1 LLIEISL
8 NHHYMKNYLIL
19 SFLFI
24 FTAPQFIDAQSIAE
38 PSVDI
43 EIVDQIIEE
52 GIERSQVM
60 EIASWLT
67 DVYGPRLTNSPQM
80 RNANEYTKTAL
91 EEMGLENA
99 YLHQWGPFGKGWE
112 LNRFAMHAN
121 SPHSYFPVTAYP
133 KAWSPGHEGPVE
145 GEVLFLHVESVDEL
159 EQYRGE
165 LGDKF
170 VMLDV
175 PQESEP
181 SWDPIATRISD
192 ERLLELANA
201 SEDVREQQENPREPN
216 PEAAQRAELQY
227 EIMKFLW
234 EEKPLAILDYGYRGW
249 YGQIAVGAASIPS
262 APGTPWG
269 ERPRVWDENVAD
281 VVPQISL
288 MREHYGRIFRMLEK
302 DVPVEIELD
311 MQVTFYDDDLH
322 GYNTIAEIPGTDPD
336 LKDEVVMLGAHL
348 DSWHAST
355 GAADNASGSAV
366 MMEAV
371 RILKEL
377 GVEPRRTIRIAL
389 WDGEEQGLNGSREYV
404 ADHFA
409 SAEGSWNQ
417 AEGMEEK
424 EDYDNFS
431 AYYNFDNG
439 TGQIRG
445 VYLQQNE
452 ELRHL
457 FKTWLK
463 PFEEWSANTVTYN
476 NTGSTDHIA
485 FERVGLP
492 GFQFIQDPIE
502 YFTMTHHS
510 NMDYYERL
518 VEQDLQRSAV
528 IIATFVYHTA
538 MLDEKLP
545 RK

>member
-1 LLIEISL
+1 
-8 NHHYMKNYLIL
+8 MKKYLIL
-19 SFLFI
+19 TFLFI
-24 FTAPQFIDAQSIAE
+24 FTVPQLASSQSISS
-38 PSVDI
+38 PTVDI
-43 EIVDQIIEE
+43 EIVDKIIEE

-80 RNANEYTKTAL
+80 RNANEYTKRAL

-99 YLHQWGPFGKGWE
+99 HLHQWGPFGKGWE

-121 SPHSYFPVTAYP
+121 TPHTYFPITAYP
-133 KAWSPGHEGPVE
+133 KAWSPGHDGPVK
-145 GEVLFLHVESVDEL
+145 GEVLFLSIESVDEL
-159 EQYRGE
+159 DQYRGQ

-170 VMLDV
+170 VMLDL

-181 SWDPIATRISD
+181 SWDPIASRVSD
-192 ERLLELANA
+192 SRLLDLANA
-201 SEDVREQQENPREPN
+201 SEEVRPREQNQRSPN
-216 PEAAQRAELQY
+216 PEAAQRAQLQY
-227 EIMKFLW
+227 ELMKFLW

-262 APGTPWG
+262 EPGTPWG
-269 ERPRVWDENVAD
+269 ERPRVWDND
-281 VVPQISL
+281 VDEVIPQISL
-288 MREHYGRIFRMLEK
+288 KREHYGRIFRVLEK
-302 DVPVEIELD
+302 DLPVEIELD
-311 MQVTFYDDDLH
+311 MQVTFHDDDLY
-322 GYNTIAEIPGTDPD
+322 GYNTIAEIPGTDPE
-336 LKDEVVMLGAHL
+336 LKDEIVMLGAHL

-355 GAADNASGSAV
+355 GATDNASGSSV

-389 WDGEEQGLNGSREYV
+389 WDGEEQGLHGSREYV

-409 SAEGSWNQ
+409 SAGGE
-417 AEGMEEK
+417 MVRK
-424 EDYDNFS
+424 DDYDNFS
-431 AYYNFDNG
+431 AYYNYDNG

-445 VYLQQNE
+445 IYLQQNE
-452 ELRHL
+452 DLRLL
-457 FKTWLK
+457 FRTWLK
-463 PFEEWSANTVTYN
+463 PFEDWSANTVTYS

-485 FERVGLP
+485 FDRVGLP

-518 VEQDLQRSAV
+518 VEQDLKRSAV
-528 IIATFVYHTA
+528 IIATMVYHTA

>member
-1 LLIEISL
+1 MKKYLLLSL
-8 NHHYMKNYLIL
+8 
-19 SFLFI
+19 LFI
-24 FTAPQFIDAQSIAE
+24 FTIPQLSQSQSIHN
-38 PSVDI
+38 PTVDL
-43 EIVDQIIEE
+43 EIVDKIMEE

-80 RNANEYTKTAL
+80 RNANEYTKRAL
-91 EEMGLENA
+91 EEMGLENS
-99 YLHQWGPFGKGWE
+99 YLHRWGPFGKGWE

-121 SPHSYFPVTAYP
+121 SPYSYFPVTAYP
-133 KAWSPGHEGPVE
+133 KAWSPGHNGPVE
-145 GEVLFLHVESVDEL
+145 GDVVFLNVDSVEDL
-159 EQYRGE
+159 EQYRGT
-165 LGDKF
+165 LSNKF
-170 VMLDV
+170 VMLDE

-181 SWDPIATRISD
+181 SWDPIASRVSD
-192 ERLLELANA
+192 ERLLDLANA
-201 SEDVREQQENPREPN
+201 APEVRTREQNQRQPN
-216 PEAAQRAELQY
+216 PEAAARAELQY
-227 EIMKFLW
+227 EIMKLLW

-249 YGQIAVGAASIPS
+249 YGQIAVSAASVP
-262 APGTPWG
+262 AEPGTPWG
-269 ERPRVWDENVAD
+269 ERPRVWDADVTD

-288 MREHYGRIFRMLEK
+288 MREHYGRIYRMLEK
-302 DVPVEIELD
+302 DVPVQIELD
-311 MQVTFYDDDLH
+311 MQVSFYDDDLY
-322 GYNTIAEIPGTDPD
+322 GYNTIAEIPGTDPE
-336 LKDEVVMLGAHL
+336 LKDEVVILGAHL

-371 RILKEL
+371 RILKEI
-377 GVEPRRTIRIAL
+377 GVQPRRTIRIAL
-389 WDGEEQGLNGSREYV
+389 WDGEEQGLHGSREYV

-409 SAEGSWNQ
+409 EAGGSWNQ
-417 AEGMEEK
+417 SGEMEK
-424 EDYDNFS
+424 KDDYDNFS
-431 AYYNFDNG
+431 AYYNIDNG

-445 VYLQQNE
+445 IYLQQNE
-452 ELRHL
+452 DVRYL
-457 FKTWLK
+457 FRTWLK
-463 PFEEWSANTVTYN
+463 PFEEWDANTVTYN

-485 FERVGLP
+485 FDRVGLP

-518 VEQDLQRSAV
+518 VEQDLQRTAV
-528 IIATFVYHTA
+528 IVATFVYHTA